1 MSEQDAD
8 TRSTEK
14 PVAPDVPDLDLL
26 RPIGSGGFGE
36 VWLATNRTTGR
47 LCAVKVIPLQ
57 SSGQA
62 DPAAREISSL
72 SRLEANSRCRHPNLL
87 QIQHVG
93 KTATHLFYVMDAADD
108 VSGEPASD
116 KPDYRPATLQTM
128 LENGK
133 GDRSNLPERPDQE
146 GEKGTGP
153 ICRNGLTNLRS
164 VPAAAHKLDQSPF
177 PPGPVPF
184 PPEVCLDYARQL
196 LAGLAMLHSAG
207 MVHRDVK
214 PANCLFVG
222 GQLKLGDFG
231 LLTTAHPLV
240 SRVGTEKYMPPDGR
254 MDMRADV
261 YAAGL
266 VIYEMLSG
274 LPVEEFPRLAG
285 RSKHIGDSPTLTA
298 LLRLVLRACERESE
312 KRPADARAMLA
323 ELATPV
329 AAKSGRPRRRLLL
342 ASGAIALVAIV
353 AAGVWIFQEAKK
365 GTVPFSLTRKL
376 GQSAAS
382 DKSDAAVA
390 PQLVD
395 VSFVTDPFEA
405 RIYLDDKLLC
415 KPDGEPY
422 TTPCTVNGL
431 PARTCRVAFQ
441 VNGGPRWEAEGG
453 PHDLSRIRQIVSKRP

>member
-1 MSEQDAD
+1 MNEQNADA
-8 TRSTEK
+8 RSTE
-14 PVAPDVPDLDLL
+14 PYAAPEVPDFDLL

-72 SRLEANSRCRHPNLL
+72 TRLEANSRCRHPNLL
-87 QIQHVG
+87 QIHHVG
-93 KTATHLFYVMDAADD
+93 KTATHLFYVMDPADD
-108 VSGEPASD
+108 VSGEAASD
-116 KPDYRPATLQTM
+116 RPDYRPATLQTV
-128 LENGK
+128 LEGRERA
-133 GDRSNLPERPDQE
+133 RSNLSEALGADRRLV
-146 GEKGTGP
+146 GP
-153 ICRNGLTNLRS
+153 FGQI
-164 VPAAAHKLDQSPF
+164 
-177 PPGPVPF
+177 GPVPF
-184 PPEVCLDYARQL
+184 SPEVCLDYARQL

-240 SRVGTEKYMPPDGR
+240 SRVGTQKYMPPDGR

-274 LPVEEFPRLAG
+274 LPVDEFPRLG
-285 RSKHIGDSPTLTA
+285 GQSKRIGDSPILA
-298 LLRLVLRACERESE
+298 GLLRLVLRACERESE
-312 KRPADARAMLA
+312 HRPADARAMLA

-329 AAKSGRPRRRLLL
+329 GAILRRPRRPLV
-342 ASGAIALVAIV
+342 AIGAIAVLAIV
-353 AAGVWIFQEAKK
+353 AAGVWIYREKA
-365 GTVPFSLTRKL
+365 GGNS
-376 GQSAAS
+376 GQATENAATADS
-382 DKSDAAVA
+382 EKTTATGA
-390 PQLVD
+390 PRLVD

-405 RIYLDDKLLC
+405 RIYLDGKLLR
-415 KPDGEPY
+415 KPDREPY

-441 VNGGPRWEAEGG
+441 VDDQPRWEAKGG
-453 PHDLSRIRQIVSKRP
+453 PYDLRRIRQIVSKQP

>member
-1 MSEQDAD
+1 M
-8 TRSTEK
+8 
-14 PVAPDVPDLDLL
+14 
-26 RPIGSGGFGE
+26 
-36 VWLATNRTTGR
+36 WLATNRTTGR

-62 DPAAREISSL
+62 DPAGREIGSL
-72 SRLEANSRCRHPNLL
+72 TRLEANSRCRHPNLL

-108 VSGEPASD
+108 ISGEPASD
-116 KPDYRPATLQTM
+116 KPDYRPATLRTVLQ
-128 LENGK
+128 
-133 GDRSNLPERPDQE
+133 ER
-146 GEKGTGP
+146 EKGTGP
-153 ICRNGLTNLRS
+153 ICRNGLTRRGKRGQVQFAGTALRVLRTNWTS
-164 VPAAAHKLDQSPF
+164 PLFPLDLS
-177 PPGPVPF
+177 PF

-285 RSKHIGDSPTLTA
+285 QSKHIGDSPTLTA

-329 AAKSGRPRRRLLL
+329 GAKSRRPRRRVLL
-342 ASGAIALVAIV
+342 AVGAIALVAIV
-353 AAGVWIFQEAKK
+353 AASVSIYREKAEAIPRQTSKHA
-365 GTVPFSLTRKL
+365 V
-376 GQSAAS
+376 
-382 DKSDAAVA
+382 AAVPDKPGAATA

-395 VSFVTDPFEA
+395 VSFVSNPFEA

-441 VNGGPRWEAEGG
+441 VGDEPRWEAEGG
-453 PHDLSRIRQIVSKRP
+453 PYDFSRIRQIVSKRP